1 MRKNRTK
8 HEAKKPRLAKRA
20 LALCFALI
28 FVCSCLLPAFA
39 NSGENQLTDLAQE
52 TVVEPQQD
60 EQQPEELSLLNESGE
75 NPTVDNTDSTG
86 SNTDST
92 GSGTNPTEEPKP
104 AEQEPK
110 ADEPKNEE
118 PKTEETKNEGTTE
131 SKDSAEQQGNEQTK
145 PEEPKTEGTT
155 ESKDST
161 EEQPK
166 NEGTTEET
174 KPEETKPEGT
184 TEEPKTEETKPE
196 EPKQPTTNTTG
207 DTIEQGKA
215 TYTYRFWPDKIDAFD
230 LEAINDDVKSG
241 TSLNDA
247 AQSRV
252 KMVPCTVLTVMT
264 NANLRD
270 YQANVQQPT
279 KSGYEFAGWYT
290 VDGTTEDEFS
300 FDQNVNF
307 EESKTIDVFAKWEK
321 VESTVEDEME
331 KTEPTTEDK
340 LDKTESGTESGKA
353 NESKEETLL
362 PVEGEVGL
370 TNNKGDTV
378 SIAVKAE
385 NLPGK
390 VKELVVTNLNEDDDA
405 FDAFESAFGASD
417 YKDWTPTNLMVN
429 ITPKDAEGNT
439 VEPNEAVT
447 VHFSGLESL
456 MIQYSSEMDLKV
468 LHMKRDGT
476 LEALSLKNIQ
486 TKETQEGT
494 VLSSFAVS
502 TTSFSPFVLAASES
516 ASVEPARLDVG
527 KYPTGDEYTHKDGI
541 YSYRQI
547 TVGES
552 IVVSCGSDHWI
563 GSHTWSSDNTSVI
576 EIVSS
581 DANTVRIKAVGE
593 GTATISHGHLLDG
606 YTFYVAQSRG
616 TEKASIFFLNK
627 PNADKDSN
635 QWGEWLPSNGNYSW
649 QVNATDM
656 DGTINTTHAK
666 WSVGDS
672 NAQNKNILLHDTDN
686 ETRQYVTEWPDGAK
700 TKAWTLYNQ
709 QLIKT
714 QPTEYTGTNWSLNN
728 AVFTDVLGKMWIGYQ
743 DYLKTQ
749 LGVTDLTL
757 EEAEKKITQI
767 TLTPYKI
774 SNNNDG
780 MHIDCEIGVTGISYE
795 AKFWVKA
802 PGKTVYEQAYGKAYK
817 DADIIAAEPTGSELR
832 SWKNAHSGSTVTLNP
847 DGSLPG
853 SITGEN
859 GVSYTLKKWYEEDGD
874 QPSQTKASFPH
885 TPTIAEKYDGVV
897 NFYAEYVADDKG
909 KLDQNP
915 YIAVE
920 KQIIGLPSAKV
931 DELLKTFKVNVGGF
945 VLNSSNYG
953 FTKKTNGDE
962 TILRW
967 KIDQASAGSYYV
979 TESGYDVG
987 GYNVTTSGDINTTV
1001 YVEDENAAFTA
1012 TAERITEQNSKDF
1025 KVGERDGQYWVF
1037 VASLTK
1043 ASKNVVIS
1051 NRTLSAKE
1059 RASIVKAVNQLKGTI
1074 GNQSTLDFYS
1084 VAENQ
1089 EITIKDDGREYKITY
1104 KNYNEKVHGPGIHIE
1119 AESMWNMV
1127 ASVNYTMDNAKS
1139 ADIKLT
1145 NTYTPATTS
1154 LTVTKETR
1162 KDGAEDHSNNKDFE
1176 FTLTLGEKSLGATWT
1191 KGAESGTINK
1201 TTHKF
1206 TLKGG
1211 ESIIFSGI
1219 RLDDTNVKV
1228 EEIINDNHYTTTN
1241 IVDSTASP
1249 EGKVANVTPKS
1260 DGNTV
1265 VFTNEY
1271 TTPKLPSMTIKKVV
1285 TGAFGERTKEFA
1297 FSVTLTKDGAKVTGV
1312 IHTSEYGAN
1321 VTNLDNFKLKHG
1333 QQVTLKDIPVGTTIT
1348 VTETDAN
1355 EYKTSAVG
1363 HSRPVTGSNDRI
1375 FVYEVVE
1382 HNGEAALVTKTKV
1395 FGVFE
1400 QDKAVA
1406 NNAIVV
1412 TNNFDGTPDTG
1423 VLLDTL
1429 PYLILL
1435 AVAVAGGVLVV
1446 VRKRKHRDE

>member
-39 NSGENQLTDLAQE
+39 NSEMGALADPLTM
-52 TVVEPQQD
+52 VEQQD
-60 EQQPEELSLLNESGE
+60 EQKPTEPVLLNEGGE
-75 NPTVDNTDSTG
+75 NPTEGDEQHQTAGD
-86 SNTDST
+86 
-92 GSGTNPTEEPKP
+92 PTEEPKP

-110 ADEPKNEE
+110 ADEPKTEEPKTEE

-131 SKDSAEQQGNEQTK
+131 SKDSAEQQGSEQTK

-166 NEGTTEET
+166 NEGTTGET

-184 TEEPKTEETKPE
+184 TEEPKPEETKPE

-207 DTIEQGKA
+207 DTIEQGEA

-230 LEAINDDVKSG
+230 LEAINADVKSG

-279 KSGYEFAGWYT
+279 KDGYEFAGWYT
-290 VDGTTEDEFS
+290 VEGTTEDEFS
-300 FDQNVNF
+300 FEQSLNF
-307 EESKTIDVFAKWEK
+307 EESQTIDVFAKWEK

-362 PVEGEVGL
+362 PVEKTGAVGL
-370 TNNKGDTV
+370 TNNDGDTV

-390 VKELVVTNLNEDDDA
+390 VKELVVTNLNDDDA

-429 ITPKDAEGNT
+429 ITPKDAEGKT

-456 MIQYSSEMDLKV
+456 MIQYSSEMNLKV

-476 LEALSLKNIQ
+476 LEALPLKNIQ

-516 ASVEPARLDVG
+516 ASIEPAKLTLG
-527 KYPTGDEYTHKDGI
+527 KAYPKYDEL
-541 YSYRQI
+541 

-552 IVVSCGSDHWI
+552 IVIKSDRKIYGDSWSTSNDALEI
-563 GSHTWSSDNTSVI
+563 VGTGIDSDGYPYARVKAKKTTNKVKIQYGWSS
-576 EIVSS
+576 
-581 DANTVRIKAVGE
+581 
-593 GTATISHGHLLDG
+593 
-606 YTFYVAQSRG
+606 YTFSIEDSRDEQ
-616 TEKASIFFLNK
+616 TADIFFLK
-627 PNADKDSN
+627 TPGTSADTND
-635 QWGEWLPSNGNYSW
+635 ETYWLPQYWKDGKW
-649 QVNATDM
+649 QSTTNWTVKDGSGTNVNM
-656 DGTINTTHAK
+656 DGKVNTAGAT
-666 WSVGDS
+666 WDD
-672 NAQNKNILLHDTDN
+672 QNKNIVLNGEGNSATMV
-686 ETRQYVTEWPDGAK
+686 RSWPDGS
-700 TKAWTLYNQ
+700 TENTWTLYRNHSDVTDNRDKDLNQ
-709 QLIKT
+709 NVFFNVLDSIWDTYQ
-714 QPTEYTGTNWSLNN
+714 TEL
-728 AVFTDVLGKMWIGYQ
+728 AKD
-743 DYLKTQ
+743 
-749 LGVTDLTL
+749 LGVSADTL
-757 EEAEKKITQI
+757 QKKQITQI

-774 SNNNDG
+774 SSNDS
-780 MHIDCEIGVTGISYE
+780 MHIDCTISAKGIAYT
-795 AKFWVKA
+795 AKFWVEE
-802 PGKTVYEQAYGKAYK
+802 PGETSYKQVYAKNYAN
-817 DADIIAAEPTGSELR
+817 DAKVKEPTDQNMVDWGKQNGDKVSLIKDKGCLPE
-832 SWKNAHSGSTVTLNP
+832 TVEKHGVTYRFAGWYPEGNP
-847 DGSLPG
+847 DTTPNLYRTVPFGS
-853 SITGEN
+853 
-859 GVSYTLKKWYEEDGD
+859 DGYG
-874 QPSQTKASFPH
+874 PSD
-885 TPTIAEKYDGVV
+885 AEKQNGVV
-897 NFYAEYVADDKG
+897 NFYARYVADNQG
-909 KLDQNP
+909 RLDEHP
-915 YIAVE
+915 YITVE
-920 KQIIGLPSAKV
+920 KQIKGLPSNKV
-931 DELLKTFKVNVGGF
+931 DELLNKFTVKVGSSIE
-945 VLNSSNYG
+945 LNRTNHNFSSS
-953 FTKKTNGDE
+953 TDNGV
-962 TILRW
+962 TTLRW
-967 KIDQASAGSYYV
+967 KIDDVAPGSYLV
-979 TESGYDVG
+979 NEEGYTVNGYTLEEKVGDGETFDV
-987 GYNVTTSGDINTTV
+987 
-1001 YVEDENAAFTA
+1001 ENATFTA
-1012 TAERITEQNSKDF
+1012 KAKRITEQNINDF
-1025 KVGERDGQYWVF
+1025 KVGESGEQYWVF
-1037 VASLTK
+1037 VASLTS
-1043 ASKNVVIS
+1043 SKNVVIS

-1059 RASIVKAVNQLKGTI
+1059 RASIVKAVKELNGAI
-1074 GNQSTLDFYS
+1074 SNQSTLDFYS
-1084 VAENQ
+1084 IAENQ
-1089 EITIKDDGREYKITY
+1089 EIELTDKKNTFKIRY
-1104 KNYNEKVHGPGIHIE
+1104 SDYNSEVHGPGIHIE
-1119 AESMWNMV
+1119 HTSNWNMV
-1127 ASVNYTMDNAKS
+1127 ATVNYSMEDAKS

-1145 NTYTPATTS
+1145 NTYKPATTS
-1154 LTVTKETR
+1154 LTVKKTAT
-1162 KDGAEDHSNNKDFE
+1162 KDGVKDTDTEFN
-1176 FTLTLGEKSLGATWT
+1176 FTLTLGSKSENVTWSKNGST
-1191 KGAESGTINK
+1191 DTDTVTGTS
-1201 TTHKF
+1201 HEF

-1211 ESIIFSGI
+1211 ESITFNGI

-1241 IVDSTASP
+1241 TVDSTASP
-1249 EGKVANVTPKS
+1249 EGKVAKVTPKS

-1265 VFTNEY
+1265 VFTNAY
-1271 TTPKLPSMTIKKVV
+1271 TTPKLPSMTIQKKV
-1285 TGAFGERTKEFA
+1285 TGAFGERNKEFT
-1297 FSVTLTKDGAKVTGV
+1297 FSVTLNHTNPALLNDVEFTGV
-1312 IHTSEYGAN
+1312 TSTDSKES
-1321 VTNLDNFKLKHG
+1321 FKLKHG
-1333 QQVTLKDIPVGTTIT
+1333 QQVELKNIPIDTTIT
-1348 VTETDAN
+1348 ITETGAN
-1355 EYKTSAVG
+1355 EYETKATNYKNYIKTG
-1363 HSRPVTGSNDRI
+1363 DRTFI
-1375 FVYEVVE
+1375 YEVVE

-1406 NNAIVV
+1406 NNAITV